1 MRAQDQVLDDETRGA
16 FEARARRRG
25 DLDGLLLIN
34 RQLRLRRSTLGT
46 LRTDRF
52 RRLGRL
58 LHPARFDRRPAGPA
72 LEASDLIAQR
82 GIRSLQLR
90 HLLKQFD
97 HQALQLGMGQAIKI
111 DRRRHAQN
119 ESDSRRRGNLII
131 IPPWVLPLLRYSPLS
146 LSKLSTFSLYPLPL
160 RHDNPRNP

>member
-1 MRAQDQVLDDETRGA
+1 TV
-16 FEARARRRG
+16 
-25 DLDGLLLIN
+25 
-34 RQLRLRRSTLGT
+34 GT
-46 LRTDRF
+46 LRTDRS

-131 IPPWVLPLLRYSPLS
+131 IPPWVLPLLRLLVTNPSRLLRCALKIPAFAWSPKSNRSESNQIDRLGAMTISIHFSS
-146 LSKLSTFSLYPLPL
+146 LFLRLPI
-160 RHDNPRNP
+160 

>member
-1 MRAQDQVLDDETRGA
+1 
-16 FEARARRRG
+16 G

-34 RQLRLRRSTLGT
+34 RQLRLRRPTLGT

-58 LHPARFDRRPAGPA
+58 LHPARLDSRPAGPA
-72 LEASDLIAQR
+72 LETSDLVAQR
-82 GIRSLQLR
+82 SIRSLQLR

-97 HQALQLGMGQAIKI
+97 HQPLQLAIGQGIKT

-131 IPPWVLPLLRYSPLS
+131 IPPWILPLLPPMILS
-146 LSKLSTFSLYPLPL
+146 
-160 RHDNPRNP
+160 N